1 MKLNQKII
9 LKGFV
14 FLLIFFIILFLLLF
28 KYSSPFYEGIIPV
41 NSIDENITIEWDYY
55 GVPHIAAKTKKDLF
69 FAIGF
74 LHAKERLF
82 QMELSR
88 RLAQGRL
95 AEIFGKIALQSD
107 IEHKSL
113 LVDESIER
121 AYNEIKNNK
130 ELLTLLESYSKGVNY
145 FIKTQSLPPEFKIL
159 GYVPEEWSPKDTIS
173 ILRNMEM
180 ILESSG
186 GELYHLK
193 VISIMGKKA
202 SRYLFKGFYGSTIVN
217 DSEYNKI
224 FGNKTIASLLY
235 KERILMEMAVGSNN
249 WVVSGKLTDTGKPY
263 LANDPHL
270 RNIVP
275 GYFFEIS
282 AEVGDFKLE
291 GNTLPG
297 TPFVI
302 IGRNSYIG
310 WGFTN
315 IGTDVIDY
323 FKLRV
328 NKERDS
334 YYIDGKWKKFKVLKK
349 KIKVKNNK
357 DYTLTVL
364 KTPFGPVVEEN
375 GVYFL
380 RHSVMDYKT
389 SILEAIYGMNFSKNI
404 KEFMNSLSKFSAP
417 AQNVVFA
424 DISGN
429 IGYYPTGLVPKRR
442 KGNGTLPAELL
453 SKNDLWNGFY
463 REDEKPIIVNPEK
476 GYIVTANN
484 PVVSEDKLPLFSY
497 YFSRPSFRAD
507 RIDELIRKKKRLTL
521 KDMVSIQTDTYS
533 KAGEFLIESIKNY
546 KPKSFESKELLKIFT
561 NWNYRMDKGIEP
573 YLFYKSEKNLAQEI
587 FVDEL
592 KDENDKIYISVFWL
606 YRIMNYPEFKE
617 NDALNYFSD
626 NKKTEQKE
634 TFFDMV
640 EKALKKTYKEW
651 VLDEEKRELSWEKIH
666 IVEYKHPLLLVP
678 VLGKLFEAGKYY
690 MPGGRSTILRADFKW
705 RRLDF
710 GVTHFSTFRMIL
722 DLGKPNNSLI
732 INSTGQSGNPFS
744 PFYKD
749 QNKLY
754 TKLMYR
760 KFVPER
766 IYKKMILIKK

>member
-1 MKLNQKII
+1 MQFNQKII

-14 FLLIFFIILFLLLF
+14 FLLIFFIILFLFIF
-28 KYSSPFYEGIIPV
+28 KFSSPFYGGTIPV
-41 NSIDENITIEWDYY
+41 NSIDENIKVEWDYY
-55 GVPHIAAKTKKDLF
+55 GVPHIVAKTKKDLF

-95 AEIFGKIALQSD
+95 AEIFGKVALQSD
-107 IEHKSL
+107 IEHKNL

-130 ELLTLLESYSKGVNY
+130 ELLTLLESYSEGVNF

-159 GYVPEEWSPKDTIS
+159 GYIPEEWSPKDTIS

-193 VISIMGKKA
+193 VMSIMGEKA
-202 SRYLFKGFYGSTIVN
+202 SSYLFKGFYGSTIVN
-217 DSEYNKI
+217 DSEYMKI
-224 FGNKTIASLLY
+224 FGNKTIASLLLG
-235 KERILMEMAVGSNN
+235 ERIRMEMAVGSNN

-275 GYFFEIS
+275 AYFFEIS
-282 AEVGDFKLE
+282 AKVGDFKLE

-297 TPFVI
+297 TPFII
-302 IGRNSYIG
+302 IGRNSYIA

-328 NKERDS
+328 NKKRDS
-334 YYIDGKWKKFKVLKK
+334 YYIDGRWKKFEILKK
-349 KIKVKNNK
+349 KIKVKNSN
-357 DYTLTVL
+357 DYTITVL
-364 KTPFGPVVEEN
+364 KTSFGPVVEKD

-404 KEFMNSLSKFSAP
+404 KEFVTSLSKFSAP

-442 KGNGTLPAELL
+442 RGNGTLPIELL
-453 SKNDLWNGFY
+453 SKSDLWNGFY
-463 REDEKPIIVNPEK
+463 REDEKPIILNPQK
-476 GYIVTANN
+476 GYIITANN
-484 PVVSEDKLPLFSY
+484 PVVSEGKLPLFSS

-507 RIDELIRKKKRLTL
+507 RIDELIRGRKRLTL
-521 KDMVSIQTDTYS
+521 RDMVSIQTDTYS

-546 KPKSFESKELLKIFT
+546 EPKSIESNELLKIFE

-573 YLFYKSEKNLAQEI
+573 YLFYKFEKTLTQEI

-606 YRIMNYPEFKE
+606 YRIMNYPKFKE
-617 NDALNYFSD
+617 NEALNYFSD
-626 NKKTEQKE
+626 NKKTEQRE

-640 EKALKKTYKEW
+640 EKALKKTYKERS
-651 VLDEEKRELSWEKIH
+651 LDKEKKKLSWENIH
-666 IVEYKHPLLLVP
+666 MVEYKHPLFVVP
-678 VLGKLFEAGKYY
+678 ILGKFFDAGRYY
-690 MPGGRSTILRADFKW
+690 MPGGRSTVLRADFKW
-705 RRLDF
+705 RELNF
-710 GVTHFSTFRMIL
+710 EVTHFSTFRMIL
-722 DLGKPNNSLI
+722 DLGNPNNSLI

-744 PFYKD
+744 PFYED

-760 KFVPER
+760 RFVPKR
-766 IYKKMILIKK
+766 IYKKMVFVKK